1 MRLKAKTALFFMGAL
16 LALPLGCAE
25 QGAAETD
32 GAPSGSVN
40 ISQGGAQDFAEFR
53 SIVEAGGVPSPEVL
67 DPVGFF
73 AEHALDMPPADCGK
87 DICVHPFLAVAP
99 KFNGDNW
106 TMAYVTMNTPVDPN
120 ELPHAPMHLVIAVEA
135 GMFDGTVYS
144 PVTSAVTSM
153 LANLGPDDRVSVVS
167 YGDHPTSLVQ
177 DVAPTDPDLPAQV
190 ESALEQIGV
199 GTTDLYGGIA
209 KADEALTLAD
219 EAGFVGQHRVLLLTG
234 GHATAGITD
243 PAHILSL
250 AEDIVRK
257 GTAFSV
263 IGAGELFDA
272 ALPSALGSMGAGT
285 YAYAQSMTDLAT
297 LLVDEGETALYPL
310 ATDLTVKITPAEGYS
325 VGRIYGVHRA
335 TATKEGVNLSLP
347 AVFIGQRKGSADVGG
362 SRRGGGGALF
372 VELHGDAQSGVGANA
387 PAFQVTADWTA
398 VNGID
403 KQNLVAPMNNTLPP
417 GQNPPDMWWTISDD
431 GDGKAFMM
439 LNMYLALRATVDFY
453 QAGDCARS
461 LGVVDM
467 MQQSVGGWL
476 GKYQDTDITDDNN
489 VLLALR
495 KNVEN
500 ACAKQTSAV
509 TPVEPTSFDGGCCLF

>member
-1 MRLKAKTALFFMGAL
+1 MRLNRTTSLFLLGAL
-16 LALPLGCAE
+16 LALPVGCSTE
-25 QGAAETD
+25 GATETETP
-32 GAPSGSVN
+32 GGSAN
-40 ISQGGAQDFAEFR
+40 ITQGGAQDFAEFR
-53 SIVEAGGVPSPEVL
+53 SIVEAGGVPSPDVL

-73 AEHALDMPPADCGK
+73 AEHALDMPAADCGK

-99 KFNGDNW
+99 KFNEDNW
-106 TMAYVTMNTPVDPN
+106 TMAYVTMNTPVDPKD
-120 ELPHAPMHLVIAVEA
+120 LPHKPMHLVIAVEA

-153 LANLGPDDRVSVVS
+153 LANLGPDDRVSVLS
-167 YGDHPTSLVQ
+167 FGDHTKSLVE
-177 DVAPTDPDLPAQV
+177 DVGPSDPDLPAMV
-190 ESALEQIGV
+190 ESALEEIGD

-209 KADEALTLAD
+209 TADEMLTLGD

-234 GHATAGITD
+234 GHATSGITD
-243 PAHILSL
+243 PEHILSL
-250 AEDIVRK
+250 AEDIVKK

-263 IGAGELFDA
+263 IGAGEKFDA
-272 ALPSALGSMGAGT
+272 TLPSALGSMGAGT
-285 YAYAQSMTDLAT
+285 YAYAQSMTDLAS
-297 LLVDEGETALYPL
+297 LLIDEGETALYPL
-310 ATDLTVKITPAEGYS
+310 ATDLTLEITPAKGYS

-335 TATKEGVNLSLP
+335 AASADGVTLSLP
-347 AVFIGQRKGSADVGG
+347 AVFIGQRKGASDVGG

-372 VELHGDAQSGVGANA
+372 VELRGDANSGVGANA
-387 PAFQVTADWTA
+387 PAFQVTADWTSA
-398 VNGID
+398 NGGIP
-403 KQNLVAPMNNTLPP
+403 QNLVAPMNNTLPP
-417 GQNPPDMWWTISDD
+417 GQNPPDMWWTISDG
-431 GDGKAFMM
+431 GDGKPFMM

-489 VLLALR
+489 VLLSLR

-500 ACAKQTSAV
+500 ACAAQASAV